1 MTRLYIGKA
10 ILAVLAAIL
19 TVFVMV
25 GLTYITYV
33 GDPVKERVI
42 VALGSCSAGIATLC
56 TIMLVLDLAN
66 FHSATSSGS
75 SKTKTENA
83 TSNSLHRFATAKPSR
98 KTWKNRLNGF
108 SMHAQIMEPQGG
120 GSTNKEKN

>member
-33 GDPVKERVI
+33 GEPVKERVI

-75 SKTKTENA
+75 RAKRTENQDW
-83 TSNSLHRFATAKPSR
+83 TWRFSPPSE
-98 KTWKNRLNGF
+98 T
-108 SMHAQIMEPQGG
+108 
-120 GSTNKEKN
+120 EKH